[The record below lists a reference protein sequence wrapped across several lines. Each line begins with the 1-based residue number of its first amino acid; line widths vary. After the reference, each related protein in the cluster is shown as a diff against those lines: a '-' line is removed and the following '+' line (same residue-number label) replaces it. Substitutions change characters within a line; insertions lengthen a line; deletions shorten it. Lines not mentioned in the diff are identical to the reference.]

1 MLREVKLLNNLNK
14 MGKLTKNRK
23 LSEAKID
30 KTKLYNLD
38 EACLLLKD
46 ITTTKFDASVDLAV
60 RLGVDPKKANEMV
73 RGVVS
78 LPNGTG
84 KDMKVLALVSPDK
97 EDEAKKAGADFVGK
111 DDFLEKIK
119 GGWTDV
125 DKIVVTPDLMAQLGK
140 LGKVLGPKGLM
151 PNPKSGTVT
160 NDVAKAIKE
169 LKAGKLDARVEKN
182 GILQSSIGKT
192 SFSEDQLKENFNTLQ
207 TAVMSAKPNSF
218 KGKYLKS
225 VVISS
230 SLGPGIKI
238 GIE

>member
-1 MLREVKLLNNLNK
+1 M
-14 MGKLTKNRK
+14 KLTKFSKAVSEK
-23 LSEAKID
+23 LDNS
-30 KTKLYNLD
+30 KLYNIE
-38 EACLLLKD
+38 EAFNMLMNFKREAF
-46 ITTTKFDASVDLAV
+46 TESVDVAFN
-60 RLGVDPKKANEMV
+60 LGVDPRHADENIRLSINLPHGIGKE
-73 RGVVS
+73 VS
-78 LPNGTG
+78 
-84 KDMKVLALVSPDK
+84 VLAIVNADK
-97 EDEAKKAGADFVGK
+97 EDEAKKAGADLVGK

-192 SFSEDQLKENFNTLQ
+192 SFSEEQLKENFNTLQ

-230 SLGPGIKI
+230 TLGPGIKI

>member
-1 MLREVKLLNNLNK
+1 MKITKFSKAVSEKLDN
-14 MGKLTKNRK
+14 
-23 LSEAKID
+23 S
-30 KTKLYNLD
+30 KLYNIE
-38 EACLLLKD
+38 EAFNMLMTFKREAF
-46 ITTTKFDASVDLAV
+46 TESVDVAFN
-60 RLGVDPKKANEMV
+60 LGVDPKHAEENIRLSINLPHGIGKE
-73 RGVVS
+73 VS
-78 LPNGTG
+78 
-84 KDMKVLALVSPDK
+84 VLAIVNADK

-125 DKIVVTPDLMAQLGK
+125 DKIVVTPDLMAELGK
-140 LGKVLGPKGLM
+140 LGKVLGPKALM

-192 SFSEDQLKENFNTLQ
+192 SFSEDQLKENFNALQ

-225 VVISS
+225 VVVSS